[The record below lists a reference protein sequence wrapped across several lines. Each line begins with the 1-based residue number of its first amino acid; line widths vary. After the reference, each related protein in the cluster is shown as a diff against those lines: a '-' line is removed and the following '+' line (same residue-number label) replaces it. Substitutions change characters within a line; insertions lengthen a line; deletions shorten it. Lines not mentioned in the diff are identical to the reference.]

1 MTVISWLS
9 SNWPT
14 LLIVVV
20 LLGIVAGCI
29 ATILHGRK
37 TGKSSCGC
45 SCGHCPMGGACH
57 KKK

>member
-20 LLGIVAGCI
+20 LLGVVAGCI
-29 ATILHGRK
+29 FSILRAGK

-45 SCGHCPMGGACH
+45 NCGHCPMGGACH
-57 KKK
+57 NKK